1 MGVNY
6 RRPLDF
12 KCNKARARARVY
24 GGTFP
29 SRFPSSNKYEL
40 YPKVSYKQGNKTLT
54 CNRLHQRSKKNRKIF
69 LSNIFTVPK
78 KNGDLRLVI
87 NLKDL
92 NQFLAF
98 HHFKME
104 SFQTAKDLIQEGD
117 WMIKLDLKEA
127 YHSVPVTPDHQRY
140 LAFLW
145 DGKCYVYC
153 VLPFGLGPAPR
164 VFTKITKPI
173 LVHIRQNLV
182 IPCVMYLDDLLIF
195 GRTKSDCLQKA
206 KKVMTLLQEL
216 GFTINIKKSILE
228 PTQQIEF
235 LGLILDSI
243 QIKVFLPE
251 PKVLD
256 LIESCQAILSM
267 RSLTARSLASLQGKM
282 SSCLH
287 AVLPAPTFYRAI
299 QADIHQAIGKANNFS
314 KKLIL
319 SSEAK
324 SEIQWWMV
332 NVRLWNGRPVHLPS
346 PSLVITTDAAKKGG
360 WGASCNKHKIQGRW
374 TQEEASLHINIL
386 ELKAALFA
394 LKSFAKVYQMT
405 NAHVRFKIDNTPA
418 QAYINH
424 QGGTKSVGLCNQ
436 AQELW
441 KHLSGIHNWDAD
453 QASRIFN
460 DRTEWMISPHLLRE
474 ALSLL
479 APNPSIDL
487 FASRLNKQFP
497 IFCSWKPDPDAWKID
512 AFSFPW
518 LQKGL
523 YAFPPFCLVG
533 KVLAKVIQ
541 DKSQNLVLVTPWWP
555 SQPWFPL
562 LKSLAITQPRF
573 LKETKRTL
581 VLPHSQDLH
590 PLWRQL
596 KLAVWVVSGDKK
608 MS

>member
-1 MGVNY
+1 MGVDY

-29 SRFPSSNKYEL
+29 SMFPSSNKYEL
-40 YPKVSYKQGNKTLT
+40 YPKVSDKQGNKTLT
-54 CNRLHQRSKKNRKIF
+54 CNRLHQRSKKSRKTF

-104 SFQTAKDLIQEGD
+104 SFSNSKG
-117 WMIKLDLKEA
+117 LDTGRGLDDKTRFER
-127 YHSVPVTPDHQRY
+127 SLSFSSVTPDHQRY

-145 DGKCYVYC
+145 DGKCYVHC

-182 IPCVMYLDDLLIF
+182 IRCVMYLDDLLIF
-195 GRTKSDCLQKA
+195 GRTKSVCLQKA

-243 QIKVFLPE
+243 QMKVFLPE
-251 PKVLD
+251 PKGLD
-256 LIESCQAILSM
+256 MIESCQAILLM

-299 QADIHQAIGKANNFS
+299 QADIHQAIGKTNNFS

-324 SEIQWWMV
+324 SEIQWWIV
-332 NVRLWNGRPVHLPS
+332 NVRLWMFPVS
-346 PSLVITTDAAKKGG
+346 FQWKRCTDR
-360 WGASCNKHKIQGRW
+360 S
-374 TQEEASLHINIL
+374 
-386 ELKAALFA
+386 
-394 LKSFAKVYQMT
+394 
-405 NAHVRFKIDNTPA
+405 
-418 QAYINH
+418 
-424 QGGTKSVGLCNQ
+424 
-436 AQELW
+436 
-441 KHLSGIHNWDAD
+441 
-453 QASRIFN
+453 
-460 DRTEWMISPHLLRE
+460 
-474 ALSLL
+474 
-479 APNPSIDL
+479 
-487 FASRLNKQFP
+487 
-497 IFCSWKPDPDAWKID
+497 
-512 AFSFPW
+512 
-518 LQKGL
+518 
-523 YAFPPFCLVG
+523 
-533 KVLAKVIQ
+533 
-541 DKSQNLVLVTPWWP
+541 
-555 SQPWFPL
+555 
-562 LKSLAITQPRF
+562 
-573 LKETKRTL
+573 KE
-581 VLPHSQDLH
+581 V
-590 PLWRQL
+590 
-596 KLAVWVVSGDKK
+596 
-608 MS
+608 